1 MPPLSVIHAQRRDMG
16 NIAKIGWVVACVLI
30 GPACHAPEPGPTAPL
45 PPSLVTIRGS
55 VADAVDWLGPV
66 AAKIEVIGGPLSG
79 LSTTTDRNGAFE
91 LTGPF
96 GNTNVTLRVSAEP
109 YYATRTF
116 T

>member
-66 AAKIEVIGGPLSG
+66 AAKIEVIGGPLRDRK
-79 LSTTTDRNGAFE
+79 STRLNSSHLGI
-91 LTGPF
+91 
-96 GNTNVTLRVSAEP
+96 S
-109 YYATRTF
+109 YAVFCLKKKT
-116 T
+116 